1 MVFSSLIFL
10 FVFLPALLLSY
21 YITPRRYRN
30 FILFAASLF
39 FYAWGEPVY
48 IILMLFST
56 AANYTLGLL
65 LDARRVKDRMA
76 RPVLWA
82 AVLINVGLLC
92 LFKYS
97 AFLLQ
102 TVNFLLGTSLVDP
115 GLKLPIGISFY
126 TFQALSYIV
135 DVYRGEVPA
144 QRSFIA
150 FGTYIAL
157 FPQLIAGPIVR
168 YRTVAGQLVG
178 RAEGLESFGEGIRR
192 FVAGLGKKVLLANNL
207 GLLWQQVQQ
216 TPPSEVTV
224 LAAWLGIIAFALQ
237 LYFDFS
243 GYSDMAIGLGKMFG
257 FTFPE
262 NFLYPYISR
271 SITEFWRRWHISLGS
286 WFRDYVYIPLGGNR
300 RGKPA
305 LYRNLLAV
313 WLLTGL
319 WHGAGW
325 NFVLWGLYYGLILAL
340 EKAFLLKWLRRTP
353 RFTCHAYVL
362 LLVLLGWVLFAFD
375 SLPAGRQYLQT
386 LFGLGGAGVY
396 NREALYYLYTHA
408 LLIAIALFAATPF
421 INKVKQK
428 LFASSAALYYA
439 AATLSCLAVLLL
451 STAYLVDTTYN
462 PFLYFRF

>member
-10 FVFLPALLLSY
+10 FVFLPAVLLSY

-30 FILFAASLF
+30 VILFAASLF

-48 IILMLFST
+48 ILLMLFST

-65 LDARRVKDRMA
+65 LAGCRVKGRKA

-92 LFKYS
+92 FFKYS

-102 TVNFLLGTSLVDP
+102 TVNFLLGTSLADP

-168 YRTVAGQLVG
+168 YRTIAGQLVG
-178 RAEGLESFGEGIRR
+178 RREGLESFGEGVRR

-262 NFLYPYISR
+262 NFHYPYISR
-271 SITEFWRRWHISLGS
+271 SITEF
-286 WFRDYVYIPLGGNR
+286 
-300 RGKPA
+300 
-305 LYRNLLAV
+305 
-313 WLLTGL
+313 
-319 WHGAGW
+319 
-325 NFVLWGLYYGLILAL
+325 
-340 EKAFLLKWLRRTP
+340 
-353 RFTCHAYVL
+353 
-362 LLVLLGWVLFAFD
+362 
-375 SLPAGRQYLQT
+375 
-386 LFGLGGAGVY
+386 
-396 NREALYYLYTHA
+396 
-408 LLIAIALFAATPF
+408 
-421 INKVKQK
+421 
-428 LFASSAALYYA
+428 
-439 AATLSCLAVLLL
+439 
-451 STAYLVDTTYN
+451 
-462 PFLYFRF
+462 